1 MTKVFKELDA
11 RKLLMIYCDELKDI
25 KVEISTSDEK
35 GKEWIELSSCE
46 HTLFVTEKQKL
57 EKLLSKI
64 EFKEIVSTSKPTS
77 EINDLI
83 KSQHLKLL
91 CENENGQLWIYFKD
105 SSEYQKLQTLLKPYS
120 STRRKRTFG
129 NVDTCSSSAQ
139 HEPNLYESQLEWR
152 SKDALDNTSV
162 GDNTVFPTYL
172 GENVIVKTEF
182 ALNGINTKIYQGSIV
197 KARVGAIVNA
207 ANERLDNCG
216 GVADV
221 IAKAAGYKMEDDC
234 REKMKNGKRIKVSE
248 NVVTCAGNLPCRWI
262 IHAVGPRWDDYFYKV
277 KALEDL
283 YKTVFNVL
291 KTASESHMQSVVMPP
306 ISSGK
311 STHTLSCFIII
322 VHVPLLCL
330 TLIVRVL
337 KIYRTS
343 LWLLVIFLLE
353 KISELCHNNLL
364 ITRKEN
370 RSLRFKLF
378 CSLYVTF
385 KCNHFF
391 LFFYEKKMYLKNGNY
406 SLCQILNE
414 TSCFI
419 HIFIFNTCNIIFY
432 IHRSS
437 SKLHC
442 TLL

>member
-1 MTKVFKELDA
+1 MFDYRITKYKFIKKKKLKKNKLPNLLLQRTPKTKVFKELDA
-11 RKLLMIYCDELKDI
+11 RKLLMIYCDELQHI
-25 KVEISTSDEK
+25 KVEISKSEEK

-64 EFKEIVSTSKPTS
+64 EFKEPVSTSKPTS

-91 CENENGQLWIYFKD
+91 CENENGQLWIYFED
-105 SSEYQKLQTLLKPYS
+105 SSEYQKLQTLLKP

-139 HEPNLYESQLEWR
+139 QEPDLNKSQLEWR

-162 GDNTVFPTYL
+162 GDNNVFPTYL

-197 KARVGAIVNA
+197 KAKVGAIVNA

-221 IAKAAGYKMEDDC
+221 IAKAAGGKMENDC
-234 REKMKNGKRIKVSE
+234 REKMKNGKKIKVSE

-262 IHAVGPRWDDYFYKV
+262 IHAVGPRWDDYFYKE

-311 STHTLSCFIII
+311 SIHTLSCFIII

-337 KIYRTS
+337 KIYRTL
-343 LWLLVIFLLE
+343 LWLLVIF
-353 KISELCHNNLL
+353 
-364 ITRKEN
+364 
-370 RSLRFKLF
+370 
-378 CSLYVTF
+378 Y
-385 KCNHFF
+385 
-391 LFFYEKKMYLKNGNY
+391 
-406 SLCQILNE
+406 
-414 TSCFI
+414 
-419 HIFIFNTCNIIFY
+419 
-432 IHRSS
+432 
-437 SKLHC
+437 
-442 TLL
+442 